1 MSAQAP
7 AARVDWQAW
16 VPDATAGAVVFVLG
30 LFEAATTDYVPGSRI
45 PLLWVVLATALAVA
59 LSRRLPSAALV
70 LVWWACIY
78 EVTLGV
84 PAMLV
89 QLGITAVA
97 FGTARWGRPA
107 TVLVSALSIP
117 VAGLLAVLYA
127 SANLYSV
134 VLSSTQYKR
143 FIDTVQQFGPRW
155 QLTAAVL
162 GTSVLAVP
170 WLVGLALRFS
180 SSAAASQASQEVA
193 EQQAARAQ
201 RESEQAREIARLQEE
216 QAQLARDVHDVVG
229 HSLAVI
235 LAQAESAQFLD
246 EADTDRLKVSMRNI
260 ADSARSSLRDVR
272 HVLMSGPEATDPGE
286 LHELVEGV
294 RASGHE
300 VRFEEAGSPR
310 PLPPELATVA
320 YRVLQEMLTNAI
332 RHGQRESP
340 ASVELH
346 WGGADLRIEV
356 ANVVG
361 APATVTGPE
370 TMAETMAD
378 DAGGHGI
385 DGMRRRLESV
395 GGRLDVRRR
404 QADDQGTFTATAWV
418 PMRAV
423 VS

>member
-1 MSAQAP
+1 MSDQAP
-7 AARVDWQAW
+7 DPRVDWDAW
-16 VPDATAGAVVFVLG
+16 IPDASAGAVVAVLG
-30 LFEAATTDYVPGSRI
+30 IFEAATTDYVPGSRI
-45 PLLWVVLATALAVA
+45 ELAWIALATALAVA
-59 LSRRLPSAALV
+59 LSRRVPSAALA
-70 LVWWACIY
+70 LVWLVCTY
-78 EVTLGV
+78 EVTFGV

-89 QLGITAVA
+89 QLSITAVA
-97 FGTARWGRPA
+97 FGAARWGRPV
-107 TVLVSALSIP
+107 TVLLSGLSIP
-117 VAGLLAVLYA
+117 TAGLLAVLYA
-127 SANLYSV
+127 SANLYSA

-143 FIDTVQQFGPRW
+143 LIDTVQQFGPRW
-155 QLTAAVL
+155 QLTVAVL
-162 GTSVLAVP
+162 GTAVLAVP
-170 WLVGLALRFS
+170 WLVGLTLRFNS
-180 SSAAASQASQEVA
+180 RAAASQASQQVA
-193 EQQAARAQ
+193 EQEAARAQ

-246 EADTDRLKVSMRNI
+246 EADTQRLKVSMRNI
-260 ADSARSSLRDVR
+260 ADSARGSLRDVR
-272 HVLMSGPEATDPGE
+272 HVLMSGSELAGPGE

-300 VRFEEAGSPR
+300 LKFEEAGSSR
-310 PLPPELATVA
+310 PLPPELGTVA

-346 WGGADLRIEV
+346 WGGDDLRIEV
-356 ANVVG
+356 ANAVG
-361 APATVTGPE
+361 ATASSTEST
-370 TMAETMAD
+370 TD

-385 DGMRRRLESV
+385 EGMRRRLEAV

-404 QADDQGTFTATAWV
+404 QADDQETFTATAWV

-423 VS
+423 TA